1 MARSM
6 SYFDDIN
13 NYDQYGKLKITK
25 VDRLSFVDFP
35 RRYVIVGRYEYKKN
49 EYCIFNSD
57 YLTIRKDGSIFVSD
71 PDGPFILELSGKKWI
86 CHADAVIRSKNST
99 KTLKSAVEI
108 FRQMFPKKKFYT
120 FE

>member
-1 MARSM
+1 MARSI
-6 SYFDDIN
+6 SRFDDVKN
-13 NYDQYGKLKITK
+13 WSEYGKLKITQ
-25 VDRLSFVDFP
+25 VDRLSFVDFKC
-35 RRYVIVGRYEYKKN
+35 RYTVIARYEHKKH
-49 EYCIFNSD
+49 EYCIFDTD

-71 PDGPFILELSGKKWI
+71 FDGPFILKLDGSRWI
-86 CHADAVIRSKNST
+86 GSAGAIARSENST